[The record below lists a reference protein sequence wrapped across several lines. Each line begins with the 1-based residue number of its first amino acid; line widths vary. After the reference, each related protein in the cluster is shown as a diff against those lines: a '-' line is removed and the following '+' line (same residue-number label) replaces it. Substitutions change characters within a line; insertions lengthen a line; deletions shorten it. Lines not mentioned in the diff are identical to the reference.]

1 MKELLNADYS
11 HLLDKKILWTN
22 GKYTTVGIVVGIDPW
37 IGVTIKNAIPE
48 NIDEDYSDYGD
59 EVEFLSCCL
68 GLTTGQDW
76 DEDQFF
82 ITFKSYVDKITAGYF
97 DLTEHKAQTY
107 NSVGGTPTASSCA
120 FGM

>member
-68 GLTTGQDW
+68 GLTIGTG
-76 DEDQFF
+76 
-82 ITFKSYVDKITAGYF
+82 S
-97 DLTEHKAQTY
+97 
-107 NSVGGTPTASSCA
+107 
-120 FGM
+120 